1 MEGEGSRVTSL
12 ACSWIPREAEEP
24 GKEAEQAAPLPT
36 PRGLG
41 DWESSFL
48 HRPAPQSPGAGDALT
63 LLVPV
68 SGEAESSTDVHPC
81 SPGRGSNAVP
91 RTGVC
96 FPHAVL
102 LNIHPHP
109 RVPTPKPQMA

>member
-48 HRPAPQSPGAGDALT
+48 HRQLLSPLGLGT
-63 LLVPV
+63 
-68 SGEAESSTDVHPC
+68 S
-81 SPGRGSNAVP
+81 
-91 RTGVC
+91 
-96 FPHAVL
+96 
-102 LNIHPHP
+102 
-109 RVPTPKPQMA
+109 